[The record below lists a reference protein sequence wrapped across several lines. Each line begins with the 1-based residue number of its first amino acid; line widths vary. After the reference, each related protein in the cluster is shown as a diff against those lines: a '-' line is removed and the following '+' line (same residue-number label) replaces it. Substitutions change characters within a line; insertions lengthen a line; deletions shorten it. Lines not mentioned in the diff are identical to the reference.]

1 MTNAKFI
8 YHSTMRITGFQTNM
22 HKGVLGLLSDLKQLR
37 VEAIEDD
44 GTFQNDE
51 VSLMSFDEVVKL
63 PDKTDIEFVA
73 YEQCSYRSIW
83 LHCIK
88 SNTKIK
94 RNVKQKNQITNQS
107 EKIFGL
113 NNSTNK
119 QQPRYLTY
127 K

>member
-1 MTNAKFI
+1 
-8 YHSTMRITGFQTNM
+8 MRITGFQTNM